1 MDLLQNI
8 YLAWRQYREF
18 HANLNRLQRLP
29 ERELARIGAARSDLT
44 RLAYEES
51 ERSVDELVRE
61 RLTTPG
67 TGHGGLAASAGR
79 RVL

>member
-18 HANLNRLQRLP
+18 HANLIRLQRMP
-29 ERELARIGAARSDLT
+29 DGELARIGAVRSDIT

-61 RLTTPG
+61 RLTAPRPDR
-67 TGHGGLAASAGR
+67 GGLAASAS
-79 RVL
+79 

>member
-29 ERELARIGAARSDLT
+29 DGELARIGAARSDIT

-61 RLTTPG
+61 RQTTPG
-67 TGHGGLAASAGR
+67 AGHGGLAASAG
-79 RVL
+79 